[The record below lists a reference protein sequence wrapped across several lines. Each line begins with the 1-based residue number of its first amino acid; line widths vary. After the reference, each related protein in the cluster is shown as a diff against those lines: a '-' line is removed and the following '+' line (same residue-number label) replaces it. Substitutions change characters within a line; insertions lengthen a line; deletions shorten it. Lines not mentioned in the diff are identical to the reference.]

1 MAAFVTTMFFS
12 LEVTS
17 TPVSQEL
24 STTTSA
30 PVMTSH
36 DVTSEV
42 SQQLQVV
49 KSTAHA
55 DPGFQQSKVEVLKD
69 AKEISI
75 RLWNK
80 TMSVPVTVGL
90 PDTTGA
96 DIVYQ
101 MHLTICRRHNLKKPR
116 GTVQKLKKIN
126 TFGDPNYNLSPEH
139 NNSISGL
146 LLNGTEDAGFL
157 DMEDEARLSPMY
169 SSMYVARRWLYE
181 MEWDEEQAQGSHSEF
196 AANLT
201 ACRHQLETFITSLDV
216 TIHVLGVQHPGTPS
230 YVMEPEMRDPPSEFR
245 RHFRDFL
252 VLRDFET
259 AVMNSYHHLYV
270 MHDKYTS

>member
-1 MAAFVTTMFFS
+1 MAAFVTTMIFS

-17 TPVSQEL
+17 TPVPQQL
-24 STTTSA
+24 STTTAA

-80 TMSVPVTVGL
+80 VSVTFES
-90 PDTTGA
+90 
-96 DIVYQ
+96 Y
-101 MHLTICRRHNLKKPR
+101 
-116 GTVQKLKKIN
+116 KIN

-139 NNSISGL
+139 NNGIPGL
-146 LLNGTEDAGFL
+146 LLNGTEDRGFL
-157 DMEDEARLSPMY
+157 DMEDEARLSAMY

-201 ACRHQLETFITSLDV
+201 ACRHQLETFMTSIDV
-216 TIHVLGVQHPGTPS
+216 TIHVLDVQHPGTPS